1 MHTVLAGRA
10 SVSLSRIRR
19 DHPEILAAAKPILVA
34 APGTLAALTE
44 PGVLA
49 DVAILDACAHIPA
62 IELLS
67 HHRPRAAG
75 GGDRPLRDG
84 NQRKRQAADRHV
96 ASYRG
101 GCCPISPCAA
111 PVRIP

>member
-67 HHRPRAAG
+67 IIGRV
-75 GGDRPLRDG
+75 
-84 NQRKRQAADRHV
+84 QQV
-96 ASYRG
+96 VV
-101 GCCPISPCAA
+101 SPTA
-111 PVRIP
+111 RR